1 MKVVQIAGYLG
12 SGKTT
17 LIIAMSRLVA
27 GTGTKV
33 AILVNDVGTVPVDG
47 KVMEEYGLTVKDIG
61 GGCICC
67 QVAGNMIKTLEGL
80 ANGPNPDLVIIEPTG
95 IAVPESI
102 RQTVMLNSGK
112 TGAVLGPTIV
122 LFDTTRTDKLLT
134 YDTLKRLVN
143 TQIHDA
149 DIVAL
154 SKTDLSSEGVIDRAD
169 KAIRELNPRAE
180 IIRLSTIS
188 GEGLTS
194 LSDRI
199 RNVTVQA

>member
-17 LIIAMSRLVA
+17 LIIALSRKVA
-27 GTGTKV
+27 ESGTKV

-67 QVAGNMIKTLEGL
+67 QVAGTMIKTLEAL
-80 ANGPNPDLVIIEPTG
+80 AKGPNPDVIIIEPTG

-102 RQTVMLNSGK
+102 RQTVMLNAGK
-112 TGAVLGPTIV
+112 TGAVSGPTIV

-134 YDTLKRLVN
+134 YDTLKRLVT

-154 SKTDLSSEGVIDRAD
+154 SKVDLSSAEAAD
-169 KAIRELNPRAE
+169 NAEKAVRGLNPNAE
-180 IIRLSTIS
+180 IIRVSTVS
-188 GEGLTS
+188 GEGIPVLT
-194 LSDRI
+194 DRI
-199 RNVTVQA
+199 RGTMVQA